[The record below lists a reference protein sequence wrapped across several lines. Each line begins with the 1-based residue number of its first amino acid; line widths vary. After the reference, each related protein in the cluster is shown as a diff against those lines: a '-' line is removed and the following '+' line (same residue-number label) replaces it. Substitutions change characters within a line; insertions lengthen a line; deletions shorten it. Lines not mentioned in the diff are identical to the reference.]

1 MSQKIKVD
9 QIADLS
15 ATAAQLNF
23 TTGVTSNIQT
33 QLDEKLPLSG
43 GALTGAVTT
52 NSTFDGRDVSADGAK
67 LDGVEAGAT
76 ADQTA
81 SEIRALVESATD
93 SNVFTDA
100 DHTKLNGIEAGANV
114 TDATNVAAAGALM
127 DSEVT
132 NLAQVKSFDSS
143 DYATAAQG
151 TTADAA
157 LPRSGGAMTG
167 AITTNSTFDGRNVSV
182 DGAKLDGIEAGATAD
197 QTASEILTAIKT
209 VDGAAS
215 GLDADLLDGQQGSY
229 YTNYADT
236 AVANLVDSAPAA
248 LDTLNELAA
257 ALGDD
262 ANFSTTVNNSIATK
276 LPLTGGAMTG
286 AITTNSTFDGRN
298 VSVDGAKLDG
308 IEAGATADQTASE
321 IRALVESATDSNVF
335 TDADHTKLN
344 GIEANADVTDVTNV
358 TAAGALM
365 DSEVTNLA
373 QVKAFDS
380 SDYAT
385 AAQGTTADAAL
396 PRSGGAMTGAITT
409 NSTFDGRNV
418 SVDGAKLDGIAAG
431 AIANV
436 VEDTTPQLGGDLQ
449 SNGHDIVFADNDKAI
464 FGANTDLEIYS
475 DAVSSFVHSKKA
487 GAYLRLKSEGGIV
500 LQAGNS
506 ENVMFAA
513 QNGKTALY
521 FDAAEKLET
530 TSTGVAITGTLAATA
545 VTGDGSGLTNL
556 PASGIANLVEDTTPQ
571 LGGNLDTNGN
581 DITFGDNDA
590 AVFGTNGDLTI
601 NHTGT
606 NSFITDSG
614 TGSLYIQGT
623 SGVFIRSG
631 DGGENLAGFTDDGAA
646 TLYHNNAEKLATTS
660 TGVDVTGVITT
671 DGLTTSADIN
681 FGDLDK
687 AVFGAGS
694 DLRIYH
700 NGANSYIEDVGTGN
714 LHIKGANLILEDS
727 VGYDFIKMTDNGTGG
742 TVEIKH
748 LGSTKLTTTS
758 TGVSITGTLAATAVT
773 GDGSGLTNLPASS
786 GVTYALA
793 TTNPSSPSAG
803 DSYYNTAEEVIK
815 VFDGT
820 DWYETS
826 ELSVPV
832 FVDAFA
838 AAGGGGGSK
847 GLPGAYY
854 GGGGAGGTVRQTSSG
869 AKMTP
874 GTTISVSI
882 GGGGAA
888 AAYTTGGTGGTTT
901 ISGGSISLSA
911 TGGGGDPHSS
921 PAGGSNADYSGAA
934 TSGAAA
940 GGAGAGSAG
949 NAGSSFGGPATQDA
963 YLSQYFGGG
972 GADPY
977 STPGTNGASWKQSA
991 PSGYG
996 GGAGGADANTNAG
1009 NGGSGRAIIRV
1020 GQQAASTTGSPSVT
1034 QSGSYYIYS
1043 FTGAGSVTI

>member
-23 TTGVTSNIQT
+23 TVGVTASIQT
-33 QLDEKLPLSG
+33 QLDAKLPLSG

-52 NSTFDGRDVSADGAK
+52 NSTFDGRDVATDGSK
-67 LDGVEAGAT
+67 LDGIEAGAT

-81 SEIRALVESATD
+81 SEIRALVESATN

-100 DHTKLNGIEAGANV
+100 DHTKLNGIEAGADV
-114 TDATNVAAAGALM
+114 TDATNVTAAGALM

-132 NLAQVKSFDSS
+132 NLAQVKAFDSS

-151 TTADAA
+151 TLATNA
-157 LPRSGGAMTG
+157 LPKSGGAMTG
-167 AITTNSTFDGRNVSV
+167 AITTNSTFDGRDVSV
-182 DGAKLDGIEAGATAD
+182 DGAKLDGIEAGADVTDTTNVAAAGALMDSEVDADIKTLSLPANTTISAYGATLVDDATASAARTTLGLGTAATTASTDYATAAQGTTAD
-197 QTASEILTAIKT
+197 
-209 VDGAAS
+209 
-215 GLDADLLDGQQGSY
+215 
-229 YTNYADT
+229 
-236 AVANLVDSAPAA
+236 AA
-248 LDTLNELAA
+248 L
-257 ALGDD
+257 
-262 ANFSTTVNNSIATK
+262 
-276 LPLTGGAMTG
+276 PRTGGAMTG

-344 GIEANADVTDVTNV
+344 GIEASADVTDVTNV

-396 PRSGGAMTGAITT
+396 PRTGGAMTGAITT
-409 NSTFDGRNV
+409 NSTFDGRDV
-418 SVDGAKLDGIAAG
+418 GVDGTKLDGIEASADVTDAGNVNPLVDSHLNVSTASANEALLWTGSDYSWGAAG
-431 AIANV
+431 ISNVVEDTTPQLGGDLQSNGHDVVFADNDKAIFGAGSDLQIYHNGTKSIVSDVGTGVLRLAGTDFDIMNSAQTKHYMLATDGGAVTLYYDNAAKLATTATGVTVTGTLAATAVTGNGSGLTNLPAIANV

-449 SNGHDIVFADNDKAI
+449 SNGHDIDFADNDKAV
-464 FGANTDLEIYS
+464 FGANADLEVYS
-475 DAVSSFVHSKKA
+475 DGTSSFVHSKKA

-506 ENVMFAA
+506 ENVLFAA
-513 QNGKTALY
+513 QNGKTSLY

-530 TSTGVAITGTLAATA
+530 TSTGVA
-545 VTGDGSGLTNL
+545 
-556 PASGIANLVEDTTPQ
+556 
-571 LGGNLDTNGN
+571 
-581 DITFGDNDA
+581 
-590 AVFGTNGDLTI
+590 
-601 NHTGT
+601 
-606 NSFITDSG
+606 
-614 TGSLYIQGT
+614 
-623 SGVFIRSG
+623 
-631 DGGENLAGFTDDGAA
+631 
-646 TLYHNNAEKLATTS
+646 
-660 TGVDVTGVITT
+660 
-671 DGLTTSADIN
+671 
-681 FGDLDK
+681 
-687 AVFGAGS
+687 
-694 DLRIYH
+694 
-700 NGANSYIEDVGTGN
+700 
-714 LHIKGANLILEDS
+714 
-727 VGYDFIKMTDNGTGG
+727 
-742 TVEIKH
+742 
-748 LGSTKLTTTS
+748 
-758 TGVSITGTLAATAVT
+758 ITGTLAATAVT

-803 DSYYNTAEEVIK
+803 DAYYNTAEEVIK
-815 VFDGT
+815 VYDGT

-826 ELSVPV
+826 EMSVPV

-838 AAGGGGGSK
+838 AGGGGGGSR

-854 GGGGAGGTVRQTSSG
+854 GGGGAGGVVRQTSSA

-874 GTTISVSI
+874 GTTITVSI

-888 AAYTTGGTGGTTT
+888 AGTSTGGTGGTTT

-911 TGGGGDPHSS
+911 TGGNGDPHSS
-921 PAGGSNADYSGAA
+921 PTGGSNADYSGAT

-949 NAGSSFGGPATQDA
+949 NAGTTFGGPATQDA

-977 STPGTNGASWKQSA
+977 STPGTNGAAWKQSA

-996 GGAGGADANTNAG
+996 GGAGGAGGYDRAAAG
-1009 NGGSGRAIIRV
+1009 GGYAQGGGQGA
-1020 GQQAASTTGSPSVT
+1020 GGYGMQQQAK
-1034 QSGSYYIYS
+1034 SYDSQQALQTKPI
-1043 FTGAGSVTI
+1043 FF